1 MAWQREPS
9 AAGLKQAWL
18 ITAGR
23 ICHGV
28 NGRRVLCCVSQ
39 AIRLGG
45 LSVGEMQ
52 SKIYSVIWGQMA
64 PSVFLS
70 SLFVSNTH
78 RCTHIHTRTL
88 STLDS
93 LGTASAASSLLR
105 YHCATEA
112 HTHKHTGVCTSLPG
126 GDPGLSICL
135 VPLQIGD

>member
-9 AAGLKQAWL
+9 VAGLKQAWL

-64 PSVFLS
+64 PSVFL
-70 SLFVSNTH
+70 LHYLCRTH
-78 RCTHIHTRTL
+78 TDAHIYTH
-88 STLDS
+88 
-93 LGTASAASSLLR
+93 AP
-105 YHCATEA
+105 CPPW
-112 HTHKHTGVCTSLPG
+112 TH
-126 GDPGLSICL
+126 L
-135 VPLQIGD
+135 VLHRQPVAC